1 MVQTVA
7 VSVVQGTNNKMKE
20 KQTPILYTVDDIQ
33 QIFKI
38 GRSKA
43 YQLLSSSGFPTIKL
57 NKKLLVEKSKL
68 EDWIAK
74 NSGKTYIY

>member
-1 MVQTVA
+1 MQ
-7 VSVVQGTNNKMKE
+7 MID
-20 KQTPILYTVDDIQ
+20 KQDPVLYNVDDIQ
-33 QIFKI
+33 RIFKI

-43 YQLLSSSGFPTIKL
+43 YQLLSSSGFPSIKL

-74 NSGKTYIY
+74 NSGKTYAY